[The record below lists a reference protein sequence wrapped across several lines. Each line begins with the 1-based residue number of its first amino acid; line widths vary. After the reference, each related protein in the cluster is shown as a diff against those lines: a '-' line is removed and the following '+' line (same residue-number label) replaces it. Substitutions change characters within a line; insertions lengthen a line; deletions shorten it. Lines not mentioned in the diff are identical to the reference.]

1 MCDDSNPNIH
11 VHEKKHAR
19 GRPRDSRSLSRAE
32 KRSESAKPYN
42 IQGSKSRECS
52 QNRSSQPISSK
63 NSNISMSEP
72 MHCVS
77 VGGICADQGQSNCGI
92 K

>member
-1 MCDDSNPNIH
+1 MCDASNPNIN
-11 VHEKKHAR
+11 VHEKKPAR

-42 IQGSKSRECS
+42 RQGNKSREDS
-52 QNRSSQPISSK
+52 QNRSSQSTSSK
-63 NSNISMSEP
+63 NSNISMSGSV
-72 MHCVS
+72 HCVN
-77 VGGICADQGQSNCGI
+77 VGGICADQGQPNSGI